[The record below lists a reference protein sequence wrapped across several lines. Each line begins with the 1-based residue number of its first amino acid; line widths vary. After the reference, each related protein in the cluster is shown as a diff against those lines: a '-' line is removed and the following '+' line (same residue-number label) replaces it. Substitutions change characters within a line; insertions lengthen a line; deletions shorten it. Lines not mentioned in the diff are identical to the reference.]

1 MFKNRFFIVVI
12 AVLMTGIIS
21 SCVKKDLDTP
31 PIGTLPVG
39 EVYTIGQ
46 LIDLYNTSGAT
57 QFVDTASVYGTVTM
71 DEASGNIY
79 KAAYIQD
86 ATGAINLRMTSTSG
100 LRVGDYVR
108 VYLPN
113 TILGT
118 YGGMIQLDNVTADSN
133 IVILSNERYIE
144 PEVVSIEELN
154 AGTEDYMA
162 KLIKFEGVQFESGA
176 LNLNWADNDDYGER
190 YIENCDG
197 AQVMIRTSNF
207 ASFAETQLPQGNGS
221 LIAIASIYNGTWQLL
236 VRNLSE
242 VELTGERCGSGGA
255 PGEVQGLPYTQKF
268 TSSFGTYT
276 TFDILGE
283 QSWEIDYNTAKMT
296 GYINSTSTNYANE
309 DWLISSP
316 VSLENASN
324 VTLTITYIARHFANL
339 NSDITFQVSTDYVY
353 GNDPT
358 TATWTEIPA
367 TLTAGTNWDNFIVT
381 ELDLSNY
388 AGQIITVAVKYLST
402 DAKAGTIEIQSI
414 TIQ

>member
-1 MFKNRFFIVVI
+1 MFKNIFFIVVI
-12 AVLMTGIIS
+12 TVMMTGMIS

-39 EVYTIGQ
+39 QVYTIGQ
-46 LIDLYNTSGAT
+46 LIDMYNTSGAT
-57 QFVDTASVYGTVTM
+57 QFADTASVYGTVTM

-79 KAAYIQD
+79 KSAYIQD

-133 IVILSNERYIE
+133 IIILANERYIE
-144 PEVVSIEELN
+144 PEIVSIQELN
-154 AGTEDYMA
+154 AGNFMA
-162 KLIKFEGVQFESGA
+162 KLIQLESVQFESGA
-176 LNLNWADNDDYGER
+176 LSLNWADNDGYGER

-197 AQVMIRTSNF
+197 EQVMIRTSNY

-221 LIAIASIYNGTWQLL
+221 LVAIASIYNNNWQLL
-236 VRNLSE
+236 VRNMSE
-242 VELTGERCGSGGA
+242 IDLTGERCGGGGA

-268 TSSFGTYT
+268 ASSFGTYT
-276 TFDILGE
+276 TFDVLGNE
-283 QSWEIDYNTAKMT
+283 AWEIDYSTAKMA
-296 GYINSTSTNYANE
+296 GYVNNVNYDNE

-316 VSLENASN
+316 VSLEGVSN
-324 VTLTITYIARHFANL
+324 VNLSMTYIARYFANL
-339 NSDITFQVSTDYVY
+339 NSDITLQVSTDYIY
-353 GNDPT
+353 GSDPA
-358 TATWTEIPA
+358 TATWTNVPA
-367 TLTAGTNWDNFIVT
+367 TWVSGSDWTNFATTDI
-381 ELDLSNY
+381 DLSSY
-388 AGQIITVAVKYLST
+388 AGQTITVAIKYLST
-402 DAKAGTIEIQSI
+402 ASKAGTIEIQQM